1 MWIFMND
8 AFLSIVADPK
18 EPDRLIVRA
27 RAKGDIQRVFNR
39 ARVTETPHRDYAFR
53 AFIPRKVVA
62 AAISHR
68 LHDITATNFKDS
80 VKEQDRHDAY
90 LSVWSAMMRFQ
101 TARSGGDRSS
111 GGKGQGLFRK
121 RQTQR
126 TVWEGLPADN
136 EDDIRDVGMGMPD
149 WEPRKRI
156 REDDDEDRLA
166 WDFMQKQGWV
176 TP

>member
-101 TARSGGDRSS
+101 TLRRDDDGGS
-111 GGKGQGLFRK
+111 GKGQGLFRK
-121 RQTQR
+121 RQIRR
-126 TVWEGLPADN
+126 TVWEGLPQDDD
-136 EDDIRDVGMGMPD
+136 DDIDEGQLGMPD
-149 WEPRKRI
+149 WEPKKRMSLQD
-156 REDDDEDRLA
+156 EEDRLA

-176 TP
+176 SP